1 MMERDVLITTRYG
14 RQPVFMA
21 ATDKT
26 GRYPPVIIY
35 RTASH
40 RHPAASIPQFGGFVG
55 AARCAVSF

>member
-1 MMERDVLITTRYG
+1 MAGSR
-14 RQPVFMA
+14 VFMA

-40 RHPAASIPQFGGFVG
+40 RHPAASIPQSGGFVG
-55 AARCAVSF
+55 AAPCAVSF